1 MMRKLRRS
9 RGTSIAELGP
19 TLFMLFIV
27 FAFPLAALASIGV
40 KYIFLLNAAKQAAD
54 AGSRCKFWN
63 SGRGPSQNSV
73 VQTVLAM
80 AQKGVSSFSGVTM
93 IGFPQISV
101 FEGDPP
107 EYRPR
112 QLDMRTLPLAAPNTQ
127 AVFTLQVGIRAK
139 LDPLIANGGYFVPI
153 PGLNAPIETSAQS
166 SVVLESPTAVTD
178 QN

>member
-9 RGTSIAELGP
+9 GGTSIAELGP

-40 KYIFLLNAAKQAAD
+40 KYIFLLNATKQAAD

-73 VQTVLAM
+73 VQTVLTM

-107 EYRPR
+107 SIDLASLICALCRLPRPILKR
-112 QLDMRTLPLAAPNTQ
+112 FSRCRSASERNSIRLLPMAA
-127 AVFTLQVGIRAK
+127 
-139 LDPLIANGGYFVPI
+139 
-153 PGLNAPIETSAQS
+153 TSFQFP
-166 SVVLESPTAVTD
+166 V
-178 QN
+178 